1 MSLFKRAQKDGLLL
15 TNAVDALSKMM
26 GETHASYVGEMER
39 IEKKQLKKIKKL
51 EKKKASLKAPKKE
64 TMFEKEMKMIKKFKK
79 QWKQLHDSES

>member
-26 GETHASYVGEMER
+26 GEANASYIGEMER

-51 EKKKASLKAPKKE
+51 EKKKSSGKE
-64 TMFEKEMKMIKKFKK
+64 TMFEKEIKMIKKFKK
-79 QWKQLHDSES
+79 QWKKLHDNED

>member
-26 GETHASYVGEMER
+26 GEANASYIGEMES

-51 EKKKASLKAPKKE
+51 EKKKSSRKE

-79 QWKQLHDSES
+79 QWKKLHDNED

>member
-26 GETHASYVGEMER
+26 GEANASYIGEMER

-51 EKKKASLKAPKKE
+51 EKKKSSFQASGKE

-79 QWKQLHDSES
+79 QWKKLHDNGD

>member
-26 GETHASYVGEMER
+26 GEANASYIGEMES

-51 EKKKASLKAPKKE
+51 EKKKSSRKE

-79 QWKQLHDSES
+79 QWKKLHDNGD

>member
-26 GETHASYVGEMER
+26 GEANASYVSEMER

-51 EKKKASLKAPKKE
+51 EKKKSSLKSSGKE
-64 TMFEKEMKMIKKFKK
+64 TMFEKEIKMIKKFKK
-79 QWKQLHDSES
+79 QWKKLHDNED